1 LRLVFG
7 LVGLQVL
14 ISALW
19 GGWEGMLTRQFA
31 AMDPASR
38 ETFERAAGGDLPTFI
53 SHCANAFGFLQ
64 PILLT
69 LFTSL
74 SVFAL
79 GWFRPQLSWPSRLNI
94 AMGALTAGTVVGL
107 LLLPT
112 MALPNMFAWA
122 WISPA
127 IVVLA
132 YFVTTLR
139 GARRDCGCRKWC
151 MDQVDRLH
159 DHADAA
165 RPAFRIGACAD
176 LRVLCSHKHASG
188 DVI

>member
-1 LRLVFG
+1 
-7 LVGLQVL
+7 
-14 ISALW
+14 
-19 GGWEGMLTRQFA
+19 MLTRQFA

-38 ETFERAAGGDLPTFI
+38 EIFERAAGGDLPTFI
-53 SHCANAFGFLQ
+53 SHYANAFGFLQ
-64 PILLT
+64 SILLT

-94 AMGALTAGTVVGL
+94 AMGVLTAGTVVGL

-112 MALPNMFAWA
+112 MALPNMFALV

-132 YFVTTLR
+132 YFLTTLR
-139 GARRDCGCRKWC
+139 GARGVIADTLSGAWIKSIVYTIVLILLVLLSGLVLSLICAF
-151 MDQVDRLH
+151 
-159 DHADAA
+159 HALTSMQAA
-165 RPAFRIGACAD
+165 T
-176 LRVLCSHKHASG
+176 
-188 DVI
+188 